1 MKNSVHDSRRIIQ
14 TNSDVFQFNSLAM
27 FQTMINEILQNLINT
42 GEIVSFINNV
52 IIEMKKEGHD
62 EVVEEVVKNLVENNL
77 YVKPEKCK

>member
-1 MKNSVHDSRRIIQ
+1 MTLEESFKPTVMFFSLM
-14 TNSDVFQFNSLAM
+14 NSLAM

-42 GEIVSFINNV
+42 EEVASFINNV
-52 IIEMKKEGHD
+52 IIEMKKEGYD